1 MAETWLAKLK
11 ALEAHVAVLQG
22 TRAHVDTWR
31 KVRKELEKLFQGPRV
46 I

>member
-22 TRAHVDTWR
+22 TRAH
-31 KVRKELEKLFQGPRV
+31 FQGPRV